1 MNMVI
6 DGLNGIGWKKQ
17 RDTADQSCR
26 CGSWKLHWIRHSKRD
41 WPSTCSNAD
50 CHKKPT
56 QGSHLRWLSGSRAQ
70 IVPLCDSCSKLTER
84 FNLRDGVITVVKQ
97 QYECS

>member
-6 DGLNGIGWKKQ
+6 EGLNGIGWRK
-17 RDTADQSCR
+17 RRNPASESCQ
-26 CGSWKLHWIRHSKRD
+26 CGSWKLHWIKHSKRD
-41 WPSTCSNAD
+41 WPSKCSNAD

-56 QGSHLRWLSGSRAQ
+56 QGADVRWLSGSRPQ
-70 IVPLCDSCSKLTER
+70 IIPLCDSCSKQTDR
-84 FNLRDGVITVVKQ
+84 FNLREGTVTVLTH